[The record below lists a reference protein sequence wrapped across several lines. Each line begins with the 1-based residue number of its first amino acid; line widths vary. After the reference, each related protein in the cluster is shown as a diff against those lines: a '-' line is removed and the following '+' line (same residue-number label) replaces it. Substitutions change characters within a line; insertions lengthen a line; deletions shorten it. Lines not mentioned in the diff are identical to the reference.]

1 MQSNLICVFCRIHV
15 EITTHLLQN
24 YLVTREIWPR
34 FLSTDV
40 NIRSDGMSRVTITR
54 LWIFNQVS
62 FAKLDKNVI
71 DV

>member
-1 MQSNLICVFCRIHV
+1 M

-34 FLSTDV
+34 FLSNDV

-54 LWIFNQVS
+54 LWIFNRVS
-62 FAKLDKNVI
+62 FTKLDKNVI

>member
-1 MQSNLICVFCRIHV
+1 M

-54 LWIFNQVS
+54 LWIFNRVS
-62 FAKLDKNVI
+62 FTKLDKNVI